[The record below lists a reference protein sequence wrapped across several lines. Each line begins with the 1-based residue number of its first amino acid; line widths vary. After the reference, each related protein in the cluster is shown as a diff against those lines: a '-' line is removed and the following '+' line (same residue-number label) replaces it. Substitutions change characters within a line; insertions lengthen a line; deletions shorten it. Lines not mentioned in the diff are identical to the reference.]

1 MGVKIMTLAELKS
14 LKGDVATMLD
24 AAGWTV
30 EKLATA
36 TVKGLMVHKGIGRV
50 GAAKII
56 AEAAEILNA
65 QGLEDADRLARERY
79 YQKAPLTKIL
89 EDWEEAG
96 LPLDVVALTSNIAL
110 AALKGIDEDFAMRL
124 IKEARKL
131 VNRRGLYQSRALPG
145 GPTRHQTNAAFDE
158 KWLSGEADPPEMS
171 IRVKRNFEQAKKEYR
186 AANE

>member
-110 AALKGIDEDFAMRL
+110 AALKGIDEAFAMRL
-124 IKEARKL
+124 ISKAQDI

-145 GPTRHQTNAAFDE
+145 GPTRKINAAFDE

-171 IRVKRNFEQAKKEYR
+171 VRVKRNFEQAKNEYR
-186 AANE
+186 AANG